1 LALRR
6 ERQLLRKR
14 VKIYCFYLSLWRKKK
29 AREEE
34 NYGELEW
41 CEKEY
46 SLKFVIDD

>member
-1 LALRR
+1 M
-6 ERQLLRKR
+6 EG
-14 VKIYCFYLSLWRKKK
+14 KK